1 MKLRPMNKT
10 IIIEVEG
17 LGYQVEEKVIADVLN
32 AKDRRIIL
40 PEHNTLEKVSDHAK
54 VVRAANDCF
63 YPYKKGQRICY
74 KALDTTPVWY
84 EEKGKKY
91 RLIKEWDV
99 NFIYEDD

>member
-10 IIIEVEG
+10 IILEVEG

-40 PEHNTLEKVSDHAK
+40 PEHNTLEKVSDHAR

-84 EEKGKKY
+84 EEEGKKY